1 MIEGIIYFLKFMIL
15 YFLVLIFLKYYCELL
30 VGGIWSNNIVV
41 FMLLYLNVII
51 WKIEN
56 DVKIVCLIKF
66 FRGNVDFFCVGWYIE
81 MNVFFNLKNNYVFLI
96 DVYEINKL
104 DCDERFF

>member
-1 MIEGIIYFLKFMIL
+1 M
-15 YFLVLIFLKYYCELL
+15 
-30 VGGIWSNNIVV
+30 
-41 FMLLYLNVII
+41 
-51 WKIEN
+51 KIEN

-66 FRGNVDFFCVGWYIE
+66 FRGNVDFFCIGWYIK

-104 DCDERFF
+104 DCDEWVFLNFIVFFIDYFLIIVIFF